1 MSKKSLPWWTD
12 CRCLQRAPFEENI
25 LLHSSHGKVIPVG
38 TRTNENKSSHIF
50 WVPHMPKVDWKQIL
64 SQIMK
69 RSYVL
74 TQKQKKQLTYSMKK
88 KSIGTS
94 KPSEI
99 LLNIQCL
106 AVYLNQLNNVNQIW
120 IFILKSHYRETTKWY
135 FNQSYL
141 DEQQ

>member
-1 MSKKSLPWWTD
+1 MSAKSAIRREYFTTFIAWKSYT
-12 CRCLQRAPFEENI
+12 CR
-25 LLHSSHGKVIPVG
+25 
-38 TRTNENKSSHIF
+38 NKN
-50 WVPHMPKVDWKQIL
+50 KWKQIISHIL
-64 SQIMK
+64 STTYAQSRLKTNFKSDNETIICID
-69 RSYVL
+69 SE
-74 TQKQKKQLTYSMKK
+74 TKKQLTYSMKK

-99 LLNIQCL
+99 LLNIQCF